1 MRDIDASGEARV
13 FDFEGAMDRLSGRSA
28 YLERVVKRFLD
39 DSPAQFEELARALEN
54 RSFPEA
60 QRIAHGLNGASAMI
74 GAARLGRQ
82 ALALE
87 SALKAPHLD
96 GLASL
101 HRDLIVEFES
111 FKSEIA
117 AFAWPPRS

>member
-1 MRDIDASGEARV
+1 MRDIDASGEVKV
-13 FDFEGAMDRLSGRSA
+13 FDFEGAMDRLAGRVE

-39 DSPAQFEELARALEN
+39 DSPAQLVELARALDN

-60 QRIAHGLNGASAMI
+60 QRIAHGFNGAAAMI

-101 HRDLIVEFES
+101 HRSLIAEFES

-117 AFAWPPRS
+117 AFAWPSP